1 MTCLCFSDSHGVT
14 RYIKEAL
21 DRHRDADA
29 VFFLGD
35 GLSDIEPFVNADIG
49 KRAWFFV
56 RGNCD
61 FYGSVNGIEARKLE
75 TLTLEGQ
82 RIAFTHGDLYGVKY
96 GFDGVVRLA
105 ENSSADIVLF
115 GHTHFATEK
124 YVPLL
129 LSDRGVNLFNPGT
142 VGGIGAEPTY
152 GVLTLSPKGALFSV
166 MNFK

>member
-14 RYIKEAL
+14 RYIREAL
-21 DRHRDADA
+21 SRHRDAEA

-35 GLSDIEPFVNADIG
+35 GLSDIEQFVSADLG
-49 KRAWFFV
+49 RRTWFFV

-75 TLTLEGQ
+75 TVTLEGQ

-96 GFDGVVRLA
+96 GFDGVTRLA

-124 YVPLL
+124 YVS
-129 LSDRGVNLFNPGT
+129 LSDRGVYLFNPGT
-142 VGGIGAEPTY
+142 VGGAYAEPTY
-152 GVLTLSPKGALFSV
+152 GVLTLSEKGALFSV
-166 MNFK
+166 MKFN

>member
-1 MTCLCFSDSHGVT
+1 MTCLCFSDSHGVK

-21 DRHRDADA
+21 DRHKDAEA

-35 GLSDIEPFVNADIG
+35 GLSDIESFVNADIG
-49 KRAWFFV
+49 KRTWFFV

-61 FYGSVNGIEARKLE
+61 LYGSVNGTEARKLE
-75 TLTLEGQ
+75 ALTLEGQ
-82 RIAFTHGDLYGVKY
+82 RIVFTHGDLYGVKY
-96 GFDGVVRLA
+96 GYDGVTRLA

-124 YVPLL
+124 YVS
-129 LSDRGVNLFNPGT
+129 LSERGVYLFNPGT

-152 GVLTLSPKGALFSV
+152 GVLSLLPKGALFSI
-166 MNFK
+166 MNFR